1 MATPQPSSE
10 PDAPTQAPQIQAA
23 PEDSAVAPV
32 TAAEPNAGDSA
43 LHSTVEAVEAF
54 AELTLAPV
62 AVLRRGHWTHRV
74 AVFVHL
80 LAGLAA
86 GTVAWRLKLD
96 DWGVYLGA
104 GLSATVLAANFLR
117 WKRHWGWVRRS
128 LLTSAALGVTLL
140 WGALLFDRAQASVRG
155 LRDPSASKWFWIPT
169 AALALAVALIIA
181 QLIVRTRRDR
191 QIAPSVRDR

>member
-1 MATPQPSSE
+1 MATPQSSSD
-10 PDAPTQAPQIQAA
+10 PNKPTPVPQIQAP
-23 PEDSAVAPV
+23 PEDSEIAPEP
-32 TAAEPNAGDSA
+32 TAEPGTAESA

-80 LAGLAA
+80 LAGLTA
-86 GTVAWRLKLD
+86 GTVAWRLALD

-104 GLSATVLAANFLR
+104 GLSATVLSANFLR

-191 QIAPSVRDR
+191 QIAPLGQR